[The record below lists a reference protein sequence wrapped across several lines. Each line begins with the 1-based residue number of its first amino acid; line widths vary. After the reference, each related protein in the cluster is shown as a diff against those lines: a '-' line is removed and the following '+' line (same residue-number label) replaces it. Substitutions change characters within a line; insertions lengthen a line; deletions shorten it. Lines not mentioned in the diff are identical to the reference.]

1 MIAQQTQAEIDAA
14 AQRKQAIYDFVV
26 ANIDNPAAIS
36 AAAAQFGVSSTELAQ
51 AVGVPVAQVA
61 SYFASNSVA
70 APEAV
75 VAATPVGA
83 LTQAAAPVVTASSST
98 GALPVATTATAA
110 TAGALPV
117 VAAPTY
123 HYETSNN
130 DAGTTELVQDTPAQA
145 AEAAAHARQ
154 VSTWQAA
161 DDAARAKAAVIA
173 SKADTSARTTV
184 QGELAPQF
192 SGGYQPGYMTGGGDG
207 QYVPESYTPLK
218 LEGFL
223 APVLNREKTGI
234 SDNWFG
240 HYDALG
246 NWQGTKEQ
254 PKGIGP
260 LEAILMMAA
269 MVVGGPIV
277 GEMIEAMG
285 AAGAATALGEA
296 GVVDAAVV
304 SGVIEGGTAAAQSVV
319 SQILNNGI
327 ANSIGQY
334 LLPAGTD
341 QLITKALGNVVLNLA
356 QGKSL
361 QDSILGAGMSALPGV
376 ATKALGTILGP
387 DSLISAK
394 DLVSAATAIANRD
407 PLAIAGVA
415 LNVADTRLGSIT
427 GDQVLAVSKIATG
440 VANNNLS
447 SILSGAATLA
457 GSSDLNI
464 AARAA
469 AVIAAVES
477 GDLVR
482 IASSTDALAKAV
494 NPPTKA
500 TTSATGGTGVSTLT
514 GGVGADTITTAA
526 NDVLS
531 SVVGGTGADSLT
543 GDTGD
548 DDSGWIDSSITGAEG
563 DDSITTAAT
572 NVLNS
577 VSIYGASSVSGAEG
591 DDTITSRSVKGSGST
606 ATTTTAALA
615 PVFINGVPT
624 CGDGYTYNASIKACV
639 QDDVIKSSTVSTGS
653 TNTNNCGAG
662 YTWNGTACVETTLA
676 PVVVSG
682 IPICGEG
689 YTYDA
694 SVKTCVADAVV
705 RSTDTANFC
714 PAGYTWNG
722 TACVEATLAA
732 VVISGIPV
740 CGEGY
745 TYDAS
750 VNACIADAVVI
761 STDTANFCP
770 SGYHWDVATSA
781 CVENTLETVTVV
793 GTPDCGLGYHWD
805 AAAKSCVLDTV
816 VTTDDH
822 GCKTGYTWSET
833 AKACVETTLEP
844 VVITPD
850 KTCPIG
856 QHWDE
861 TTKGCVADTVT
872 HTCPTGQHWDETT
885 KACVLDTVTH
895 TCPTGQHWDEAT
907 KACVAD
913 THTCPVGQHWDETT
927 KACVVNA
934 AVTVVT
940 PPVLPPTLSTST
952 PAPSAAA
959 VDSGQTQK
967 PFTQSTGLST
977 GEASMYESVYDPS
990 AIAAKGITSP
1000 MSASAGKA
1008 EPLLM
1013 NVFAPSGQ
1021 AAPSYYN
1028 YGSEPQ
1034 DLTSLFSTGAGGS
1047 PLAMASGGS
1056 VFGLPSPLMAAGGVT
1071 HKGSHY
1077 VQGDGGGQDDLIDAK
1092 LADGEYVFDA
1102 DIVAALGD
1110 GSNKQGALKLDKMRQ
1125 SIREHKRS
1133 APNGKIPPKAKSP
1146 LAYLK
1151 G

>member
-184 QGELAPQF
+184 QGALAPQF
-192 SGGYQPGYMTGGGDG
+192 SGGYQPGYMTGGDDG

-415 LNVADTRLGSIT
+415 LNITDTSLGSIT

-591 DDTITSRSVKGSGST
+591 DDIVTSRSVKGSGST
-606 ATTTTAALA
+606 ATATLA
-615 PVFINGVPT
+615 PVFINGIPT

-639 QDDVIKSSTVSTGS
+639 QDDVVTRSVTGS
-653 TNTNNCGAG
+653 TGTADTHGCTEGYTWSGTACVLNTLPPAVISGIPTCEEGYTYVASVNACVADTLVTKSITGSTDATILDGVTVVGTPTCELGSHWDAAAKSCVADIVVTDDHGCKTG
-662 YTWNGTACVETTLA
+662 YTWNGT
-676 PVVVSG
+676 
-682 IPICGEG
+682 
-689 YTYDA
+689 
-694 SVKTCVADAVV
+694 TCAQ
-705 RSTDTANFC
+705 
-714 PAGYTWNG
+714 
-722 TACVEATLAA
+722 
-732 VVISGIPV
+732 
-740 CGEGY
+740 
-745 TYDAS
+745 
-750 VNACIADAVVI
+750 
-761 STDTANFCP
+761 
-770 SGYHWDVATSA
+770 
-781 CVENTLETVTVV
+781 NTLDTVTVV
-793 GTPDCGLGYHWD
+793 GTPTCELGSHWD
-805 AAAKSCVLDTV
+805 AAAKSCVLDDV
-816 VTTDDH
+816 VVDTH
-822 GCKTGYTWSET
+822 NCGVGYTWSGT
-833 AKACVETTLEP
+833 ACVKDTLDT

-861 TTKGCVADTVT
+861 ATKGCVADTVT

-885 KACVLDTVTH
+885 KGCVADTH
-895 TCPTGQHWDEAT
+895 TCPTGQHWDEA
-907 KACVAD
+907 
-913 THTCPVGQHWDETT
+913 T

-940 PPVLPPTLSTST
+940 PPVLPPVLSTST

-1000 MSASAGKA
+1000 MSASAGKV